1 MEDSVPDRQA
11 AARRPRARDLGVAP
25 GLFPPGRFN
34 AITDVAGV
42 RVGHATLVEG
52 ERVRTGVTAVL
63 PHGGNPFLERVPAGL
78 HVGNGFGKFAGATQI
93 DELGEIET
101 PILLTST
108 LSVWKAADALVE
120 WMLERQGLEAVQSI
134 NPVVAECNDGLLND
148 TRSRPVTAAA
158 VRRALESAAGGP
170 VDEGCVGAGT
180 GTVAF
185 GWKAGIG
192 TASRALPAALG
203 GFALGV
209 LVQSNFGGVLQVMGA
224 QVGRALGRYAFEQ
237 DLSGDTGDGSVVMVL
252 ATDAP
257 LSDRNLRR
265 LAARAMMGLARTGSS
280 AANGSGDYAIAFST
294 GPDVRRAWKAKRHA
308 VADLG
313 NEEMSGLFQAAVE
326 ATEEAILNSL
336 LRAVT
341 TSGNGHT
348 VEAIPVDRL
357 RALLDFSRTPR
368 KEIP

>member
-1 MEDSVPDRQA
+1 MQDCSPP
-11 AARRPRARDLGVAP
+11 RPRARELGIAP
-25 GLFPPGRFN
+25 GLFPAGRLN
-34 AITDVAGV
+34 ALTDVAGV

-63 PHGGNPFLERVPAGL
+63 PHGGNTYLERVPAGL
-78 HVGNGFGKFAGATQI
+78 HVGNGFGKLAGATQI
-93 DELGEIET
+93 AELGEIET

-120 WMLERQGLEAVQSI
+120 WLLGLPGMEAVQSI
-134 NPVVAECNDGLLND
+134 NPVVAECNDSLLND
-148 TRSRPVTAAA
+148 ARSRPVTADA
-158 VRRALESAAGGP
+158 VRAALAAARGEAGAGP
-170 VDEGCVGAGT
+170 IAEGSVGAGT

-192 TASRALPAALG
+192 TSSRVLPAALG
-203 GFALGV
+203 GFTLGV
-209 LVQSNFGGVLQVMGA
+209 LVQSNFGGVLQVLGA
-224 QVGRALGRYAFEQ
+224 PVGRALGRYAFERE
-237 DLSGDTGDGSVVMVL
+237 LAGDTGDGSVVMVL

-265 LAARAMMGLARTGSS
+265 LGARAMMGLARTGSS

-294 GPDVRRAWKAKRHA
+294 APEVRRAWDARRHQ

-313 NEEMSGLFQAAVE
+313 NREMSGLFQAVVE

-336 LRAVT
+336 FCAT
-341 TSGNGHT
+341 TMTGNGRT
-348 VEAIPVDRL
+348 VEALPIDRL
-357 RALLDFSRTPR
+357 KEVLSGEPR
-368 KEIP
+368 